1 MGDDPFGDAFARAA
15 VGLAVV
21 DAHGRIELANST
33 LAALAGCEPNQL
45 PGLGLGDVVQPDDLA
60 TLTARLDDADETG
73 RRTMPVVVR
82 ALNTPPGEVRK
93 LRVVVDPVVG
103 ARGRVA
109 RLVLTFQEV
118 TESLSSPQLF
128 ETMIERS
135 EDIYSILSPDMEVL
149 YASKG
154 SIDGHGDDETPLP
167 LELVHRDDRRRV
179 LRAFASALGNPDHAI
194 RLRYRVIAPT
204 GVQYVETS
212 FTNLTGDPGVAGVM
226 LHTRDVTD
234 EVAAQ
239 NVLRRLAYH
248 DDLTGLPNRTLLIE
262 RLTDQLQR
270 PLEHGGVLAVEMLKL
285 DRFELINDAYGH
297 EVGDELLTVIATRII
312 EVADEGATVARLG
325 GAEFVIV
332 KLVDSPQRASALAA
346 ALCTEVSIP
355 VQLSTGDEVIVTASI
370 GIAVSSGQPAEALLR
385 EAEAALHRAKARSSD
400 SWQVYD
406 EELRRQATTRH
417 HIEQG
422 LRRALTTPGIALGY
436 QPIVELRSD
445 RVVGA
450 EALLRLRLSEP
461 EATVI
466 DIIDVAEETGLIV
479 ELGERILDTACSQAS
494 LWRDSLF
501 RDESC
506 LIAVNVSARQL
517 DTVDFA
523 SSVRSALARAAL
535 APHQLC
541 LEITE
546 TTLLEADR
554 RVVEALFALKDLGV
568 RLALDDF
575 GTGYSSLTYLKKF
588 PIDAVKI
595 DRSFVSGL
603 ETNANDAEIVRAVVG
618 LGQALGL
625 TIVAEGIE
633 NEHQEA
639 ILRALGCDEA
649 QGYFYSAAL
658 SDLAFVKFAAAR
670 QSDRR

>member
-21 DAHGRIELANST
+21 DADGRIELANST

-45 PGLGLGDVVQPDDLA
+45 PGLGLGDVVHPDDLA
-60 TLTARLDDADETG
+60 TLAARLDAADKTG
-73 RRTMPVVVR
+73 RRTNPVVVR
-82 ALNTPPGEVRK
+82 AVHTPPGEVRK
-93 LRVVVDPVVG
+93 IRVVVDPVVG

-109 RLVLTFQEV
+109 RLVVTFQEA

-135 EDIYSILSPDMEVL
+135 EDTYSILSPDMEVL

-167 LELVHRDDRRRV
+167 LDLVHQDDRRRV
-179 LRAFASALGNPDHAI
+179 LRAFASALGNPEHAV
-194 RLRYRVIAPT
+194 RLRYRLRVPA
-204 GVQYVETS
+204 GVQHVETS

-226 LHTRDVTD
+226 LHTRDVTA

-239 NVLRRLAYH
+239 NALRRLAYH
-248 DDLTGLPNRTLLIE
+248 DDLTGLPNRTLLVE

-270 PLEHGGVLAVEMLKL
+270 PVEDGVLAVEMLKL
-285 DRFELINDAYGH
+285 DRFELINGAYGH
-297 EVGDELLTVIATRII
+297 GVGDELLTVIATRII
-312 EVADEGATVARLG
+312 EVADDGSTVARLG

-332 KLVDSPQRASALAA
+332 KLVDSPERASALAA

-436 QPIVELRSD
+436 QPIVELRTN

-466 DIIDVAEETGLIV
+466 EIIDVAEETGLIV

-501 RDESC
+501 RDENC
-506 LIAVNVSARQL
+506 LVAVNVSARQL

-535 APHQLC
+535 APAQLC

-633 NEHQEA
+633 NEHQET

-649 QGYFYSAAL
+649 QGYFYSPAL
-658 SDLAFVKFAAAR
+658 SDLAFAKFAAAR
-670 QSDRR
+670 QSGRR